1 MDAMQLVVFG
11 LNGETCGIDTS
22 QINSILK
29 YENIINISDMPEFI
43 EGIVEVRGVY
53 VPVVNLNRRFGLGDT
68 ENPNKIKVITVQI
81 GDRLIG
87 FAVNDVF
94 EICTLSP
101 ENIETAPELI
111 HRAGNA
117 CINRVGKKEEKLI
130 MIIDPMA
137 VLTEYELARL
147 DGYIKDLE
155 ARKNEAENI

>member
-11 LNGETCGIDTS
+11 LNEETCGIDTS
-22 QINSILK
+22 QINSILR

-43 EGIVEVRGVY
+43 EGIVEVRGAY
-53 VPVVNLNRRFGLGDT
+53 VPIVNLNRRFSLGNTGISDKA
-68 ENPNKIKVITVQI
+68 KIITVQI

-87 FAVNDVF
+87 LAVNDVF

-130 MIIDPMA
+130 MIIEPKA
-137 VLTEYELARL
+137 VLTEHELAKL
-147 DGYIKDLE
+147 DAYIKDLE